1 MDYKLKTHQ
10 KIYLFFKRIFDILVS
25 LITILLLGWLMLVL
39 CILQKIFNPG
49 SVLFVQKRVGQHGK
63 EFKLLKY
70 RSMSQNVNHEM
81 TSEQV
86 GDIKNYTT
94 KFGRFLRKSSLDEL
108 PQMFNV
114 FVGHMSLIGPRPLI
128 NKDNDAIT
136 IQKRKE
142 NGSIHLKPGITG
154 LAQISGRIN
163 LDPEKKAYYD
173 GEYYKKISLG
183 MDLKVFFKTFFK
195 VIRSEDTEKNAD

>member
-1 MDYKLKTHQ
+1 MDYKLKTNQ

>member
-1 MDYKLKTHQ
+1 MEYKLKGHQ
-10 KIYLFFKRIFDILVS
+10 KVYLFFKRVFDILVS
-25 LITILLLGWLMLVL
+25 LLTILLLGWLMIVL
-39 CILQKIFNPG
+39 IILQLIFNRGP
-49 SVLFVQKRVGQHGK
+49 VFFVQKRVGQHGK
-63 EFKLLKY
+63 EFKLLKF

-86 GDIKNYTT
+86 GDIKNYTNG
-94 KFGRFLRKSSLDEL
+94 FGRFLRKSSLDEL

-114 FVGHMSLIGPRPLI
+114 FVGQMSLIGPRPLI

-136 IQKRKE
+136 IEKRKE

-163 LDPEKKAYYD
+163 LDPIKKAEFD
-173 GEYYKKISLG
+173 GEYYRKISFG
-183 MDLKVFFKTFFK
+183 MDIKVFFKTFFK
-195 VIRSEDTEKNAD
+195 VIRSEDTEKSAE

>member
-1 MDYKLKTHQ
+1 MEYKLKVHQ
-10 KIYLFFKRIFDILVS
+10 KVYLFFKRVMDIFFS
-25 LITILLLGWLMLVL
+25 LITILLLGWLMLIL
-39 CILQKIFNPG
+39 CILQKIFNKG
-49 SVLFVQKRVGQHGK
+49 TILFIQKRVGQHGK
-63 EFKLLKY
+63 EFKLLKF
-70 RSMSQNVNHEM
+70 RSMRQDANHEM
-81 TSEQV
+81 TSEEV
-86 GDIKNYTT
+86 GDIRNYTT

-136 IQKRKE
+136 ISKRKE

-163 LDPEKKAYYD
+163 LDPEKKAEFDGIYYR
-173 GEYYKKISLG
+173 KISFL
-183 MDLKVFFKTFFK
+183 MDIKVFFKTFFK
-195 VIRSEDTEKNAD
+195 VIRSEDTEKNAE